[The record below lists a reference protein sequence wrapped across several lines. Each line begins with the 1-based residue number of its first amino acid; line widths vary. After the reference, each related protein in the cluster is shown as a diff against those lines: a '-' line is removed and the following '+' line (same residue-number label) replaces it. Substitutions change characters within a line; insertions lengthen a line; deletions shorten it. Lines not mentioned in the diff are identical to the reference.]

1 MFDFGSSIRD
11 EGGVK
16 GKNCKGLVSFDRKIK
31 KDSFYYYKAWWCQEA
46 FVHVAGS
53 RFVNRCGDT
62 TTIKVYSNQPEV
74 KLELNG
80 KIFGSL
86 VGERVFEFEQV
97 PMNLG
102 ENSIRVFAGAVQDEI
117 TIIGVS
123 QPDES
128 YIYHDPNPEFN
139 VKNWFTMGQS
149 KEDLFPENYFSIMD
163 EMGTLSANQEAW
175 ALLEQEVPQV
185 TSNPRAKTMPSITLL
200 RVINRMSGLF
210 EEEFIKQLN
219 LKLNQISKI

>member
-1 MFDFGSSIRD
+1 M
-11 EGGVK
+11 
-16 GKNCKGLVSFDRKIK
+16 
-31 KDSFYYYKAWWCQEA
+31 
-46 FVHVAGS
+46 AGS